1 MEVDQFVAQWRIER
15 GFVVFSQPEKNQ
27 TVFNSSCVMK
37 QIALLLGLMSPIWLS
52 AQCPSCDPDNTCTS
66 EDAFPTICPDALP
79 DGTSGTYYEEVIT
92 FFMPGEVVDPG
103 SGLTATL
110 NSIVVASV
118 VGLPFGVTWQTNSP
132 TNTYF
137 PNQGDNLGCATM
149 CGTPVLPGEYEVVI
163 TVNVEASALGFIQ
176 NLTESFTLPLL
187 IEQGEGGNATFSFDN
202 TIGCGTVS
210 SNFSALLD
218 GAPGVTTYAWDF
230 GNGQSSSEANPPT
243 VVYNEPGEYTVSLT
257 TTIENYNLA
266 TVIVTELNDN
276 WCGDIEE
283 YACNCGTP
291 IIGVC
296 PDPYFTIADGN
307 GVVVYQSTVFNDVPA
322 ATWQNVNFPLTN
334 PPYAITIWD
343 SDLGPPL
350 GSQDDFL
357 GSATFNLQ
365 TGSQSFNA
373 EGSLGSV
380 IIDLQISN
388 VFVNEE
394 TITVFPLPD
403 PNFFYNEE
411 LEVLY
416 YDDENLELFVWMLNS
431 TVIQEGPQDSLFI
444 QSPGVYTC
452 QVFNSFG
459 CTSTSS
465 PWVICPDPDVVYDAT
480 NETISVEAGF
490 ASYQWFYNGL
500 PIPGANANVVDASA
514 LGNYAVT
521 ITTDY
526 GCTVTSEVFQVTVG
540 IEEGTRLSGV
550 TLWPNPANERIS
562 VDVPEGR
569 WNFEVYDIGGRL
581 IERNETIVGGAI
593 HVFGISHL
601 QAGSYLL
608 VLRNEGQ
615 TRQARFMVVR

>member
-1 MEVDQFVAQWRIER
+1 
-15 GFVVFSQPEKNQ
+15 
-27 TVFNSSCVMK
+27 MK
-37 QIALLLGLMSPIWLS
+37 RIALLISLFAPLWLA
-52 AQCPSCDPDNTCTS
+52 AQCPDCDPDNTCTS
-66 EDAFPTICPDALP
+66 PDAFPTICPDALP

-92 FFMPGEVVDPG
+92 FFMPAEVVDPG

-118 VGLPFGVTWQTNSP
+118 VGLPFGMNWQTNSP

-137 PNQGDNLGCATM
+137 PSQGENLGCATM
-149 CGTPVLPGEYEVVI
+149 CGTPILPGEYEVVI
-163 TVNVEASALGFIQ
+163 TVNVEASALGFVQ

-202 TIGCGTVS
+202 TIGCGSVS

-218 GAPGVTTYAWDF
+218 GAPGVTTYEWDF
-230 GNGQSSSEANPPT
+230 GNGQTSGEASPPT

-257 TTIENYNLA
+257 TTIENYSLA
-266 TVIVTELNDN
+266 TVIVTELNNN
-276 WCGDIEE
+276 WCGDVEE
-283 YACNCGTP
+283 FACNCGTP

-307 GVVVYQSTVFNDVPA
+307 GVVVYQSPSVDDVPS

-343 SDLGPPL
+343 ADLGPPL

-357 GSATFNLQ
+357 GSATFELQ
-365 TGSQSFNA
+365 TGTQTFNA
-373 EGSLGSV
+373 EGSLGSL
-380 IIDLQISN
+380 IIDLQVSN

-403 PNFFYNEE
+403 ANFFFDEE
-411 LEVLY
+411 LDVLY
-416 YDDENLELFVWMLNS
+416 YDDEDLELFVWSLNGE
-431 TVIQEGPQDSLFI
+431 VVQEGPQDSLFI
-444 QSPGVYTC
+444 AAPGVYTC

-459 CTSTSS
+459 CTATSES
-465 PWVICPDPDVVYDAT
+465 FTVCPELEVAYDASG
-480 NETISVEAGF
+480 ETLSVASGF

-500 PIPGANANVVDASA
+500 PIPGAVDNSVDATA

-540 IEEGTRLSGV
+540 IEEGSRLSSIK
-550 TLWPNPANERIS
+550 LWPNPAQDRLQIG
-562 VDVPEGR
+562 VPEGR
-569 WNFEVYDIGGRL
+569 WSAEIYDIGGRL
-581 IERNETIVGGAI
+581 IERNDALVGGTT
-593 HVFGISHL
+593 HTLGVTHL
-601 QAGSYLL
+601 QTGSYLM

-615 TRQARFMVVR
+615 VRQARFMVVR